1 MAPKKVK
8 NPRKSAKYYR
18 SNDKARE
25 KKNAAQ
31 RKRNKTA
38 KAKKYRA
45 ELLRVR
51 RKDGNEGKGGMDYSH
66 TKSGKIV
73 RENPSTNRA
82 RQGSGGKPKKKN
94 EINNTTKKYIKTP
107 SRNTRPYKGAYGL
120 YEAQDA

>member
-1 MAPKKVK
+1 MAPRKVK

-82 RQGSGGKPKKKN
+82 RQGSGGKPRKK
-94 EINNTTKKYIKTP
+94 
-107 SRNTRPYKGAYGL
+107 
-120 YEAQDA
+120 